1 MKPFK
6 VYINEMFDNPEEFA
20 RKEFTTKVRYT
31 FRTSAGKYNVFFD
44 KEGARE
50 YQFYFEDEDGSFLI
64 TDVGHAV
71 AVKVFS
77 TVAAILKDFMEFRSP
92 KSFWFDADKIEG
104 EARSSL
110 YDKFAKM
117 IAKETGAN
125 LKRKELSN
133 RVIYSFK
140 MP

>member
-6 VYINEMFDNPEEFA
+6 IYITEMFDNPAEFT
-20 RKEFTTKVRYT
+20 RKGFTTKVRYA
-31 FRTSAGKYNVFFD
+31 FQTSAGKYYVYFD
-44 KEGARE
+44 REGPVD
-50 YQFYFEDEDGSFLI
+50 YQFHFEDQDGDFDI
-64 TDVGHAV
+64 TGVGHAV

-92 KSFWFDADKIEG
+92 KSFWFDADKQEG
-104 EARSSL
+104 ESRSSL

-117 IAKETGAN
+117 IVKETGAK
-125 LKRKELSN
+125 LKRQELSN

-140 MP
+140 R